1 MTVSEAICRR
11 RSIRKFQ
18 ERQIP
23 KEDLEKVLEAG
34 LYAPNAGGG
43 QRTILCGIQN
53 RELLAQ
59 LGRLNLARFDRS
71 RLAGSF
77 VSLEQPSAI
86 DDPSIRDG
94 FYGAPTV
101 CTVFSPDNF
110 LYAVP
115 DAFCCAENMALA
127 AYELGI
133 ASCIIARAE
142 ESFDTPLGARLMREW
157 EIPAGWMPRCFVAL
171 GYAAGPY
178 PEPKPRRDGRVRII
192 ESKEERTWM
201 HRPV

>member
-1 MTVSEAICRR
+1 MTVSEAIYRR

-53 RELLAQ
+53 KSLIAQ
-59 LGRLNLARFDRS
+59 LGQLNLARFDRS

-77 VSLEQPSAI
+77 VSREQPSTI
-86 DDPSIRDG
+86 DDPSIRNG
-94 FYGAPTV
+94 FYGAPCV
-101 CTVFSPDNF
+101 CTVFSPDTF

-115 DAFCCAENMALA
+115 DVFC
-127 AYELGI
+127 
-133 ASCIIARAE
+133 
-142 ESFDTPLGARLMREW
+142 
-157 EIPAGWMPRCFVAL
+157 
-171 GYAAGPY
+171 
-178 PEPKPRRDGRVRII
+178 
-192 ESKEERTWM
+192 
-201 HRPV
+201 

>member
-1 MTVSEAICRR
+1 MTVSEAIYRR

-18 ERQIP
+18 DRQIP

-53 RELLAQ
+53 KSLIAQ
-59 LGRLNLARFDRS
+59 LGQLNLARFDRS

-77 VSLEQPSAI
+77 VSREQPSAI
-86 DDPSIRDG
+86 DDPTIRNG

-101 CTVFSPDNF
+101 CAVFSPDNF

-115 DAFCCAENMALA
+115 DAFCCAENMALT

-142 ESFDTPLGARLMREW
+142 ETFDTPLGAQLMRAW
-157 EIPAGWMPRCFVAL
+157 EIPTGWMPRCFVAL
-171 GYAAGPY
+171 GYAAGTY
-178 PEPKPRRDGRVRII
+178 PEPKPRRDGRIRMI
-192 ESKEERTWM
+192 E
-201 HRPV
+201 

>member
-1 MTVSEAICRR
+1 MTVSETIYRR

-18 ERQIP
+18 DRQIP

-53 RELLAQ
+53 KALLAQ
-59 LGRLNLARFDRS
+59 LGQLNLARFDRS

-77 VSLEQPSAI
+77 VSREQPSTI
-86 DDPSIRDG
+86 DDPSIRNG

-101 CTVFSPDNF
+101 CTFFSPDNF

-115 DAFCCAENMALA
+115 DAFCCAENMVLA
-127 AYELGI
+127 AHELGI

-142 ESFDTPLGARLMREW
+142 ETFDTPLGVQLMRER
-157 EIPAGWMPRCFVAL
+157 EIPAGWMPRCFVVL
-171 GYAAGPY
+171 GYVEGVY
-178 PEPKPRRDGRVRII
+178 PEPKPRKDGRVRIM
-192 ESKEERTWM
+192 E
-201 HRPV
+201 

>member
-1 MTVSEAICRR
+1 MTVSEAIYRR

-53 RELLAQ
+53 KSPIAQ
-59 LGRLNLARFDRS
+59 LGQLNLARFDRS

-77 VSLEQPSAI
+77 VSREQPSTI
-86 DDPSIRDG
+86 DDPSIRNG

-101 CTVFSPDNF
+101 CAIFSPDNF

-115 DAFCCAENMALA
+115 DAFCCAENMVLEATALG
-127 AYELGI
+127 L
-133 ASCIIARAE
+133 ASCIVARGEETFDNDEGRALLQAWGIPENYIA
-142 ESFDTPLGARLMREW
+142 
-157 EIPAGWMPRCFVAL
+157 RCFVLL
-171 GYAAGPY
+171 GYCDGKY
-178 PEPKPRRDGRVRII
+178 PQGKPRRADRLKIV
-192 ESKEERTWM
+192 E
-201 HRPV
+201 